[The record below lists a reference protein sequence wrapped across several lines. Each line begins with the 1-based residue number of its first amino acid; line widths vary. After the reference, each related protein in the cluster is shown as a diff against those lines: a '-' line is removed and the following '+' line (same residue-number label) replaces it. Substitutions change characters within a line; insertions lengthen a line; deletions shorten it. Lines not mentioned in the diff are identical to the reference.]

1 MWNGKNS
8 LNDLKEVLEEIL
20 EREITTK
27 EVIYYAYNHR
37 NKKRLK
43 MALWVATKMLFNIYI
58 EKNFNGGQIW
68 KNILKEIEW
77 NIKMQT
83 KLGSNSEIIKIKM
96 IINSKV

>member
-1 MWNGKNS
+1 MGSNT
-8 LNDLKEVLEEIL
+8 DV
-20 EREITTK
+20 
-27 EVIYYAYNHR
+27 VYYMYIY
-37 NKKRLK
+37 
-43 MALWVATKMLFNIYI
+43 V

-83 KLGSNSEIIKIKM
+83 KLGSNSELIKIKM